1 MRSILFLLLQVVSIQ
16 LTAQVLNGV
25 VVNDKNEAI
34 PFVNIA
40 VLSVS
45 DSTLLGGTTT
55 NETGKFSIE
64 CKSVPCILRFSSIG
78 YTTLHYCP
86 RNSFNIKKS
95 NKLTVTHQN

>member
-45 DSTLLGGTTT
+45 DSTLLGGTTY
-55 NETGKFSIE
+55 E
-64 CKSVPCILRFSSIG
+64 
-78 YTTLHYCP
+78 
-86 RNSFNIKKS
+86 
-95 NKLTVTHQN
+95 